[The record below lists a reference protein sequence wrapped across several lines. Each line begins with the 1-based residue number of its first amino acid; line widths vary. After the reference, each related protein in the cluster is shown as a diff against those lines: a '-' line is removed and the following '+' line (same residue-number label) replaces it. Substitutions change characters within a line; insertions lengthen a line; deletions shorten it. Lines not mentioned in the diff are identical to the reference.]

1 MNLIVKI
8 CLFLIIV
15 SCNRDYRISNH
26 ESQLIEI
33 KSSID
38 TNILKIINPY
48 KISLEEEMNTILS
61 YSKSE
66 LKKGQP
72 ESKLGNFVCDLSM
85 KKANGQAD
93 FCILNN
99 GGLRN
104 IIPEGDVRVKDIFQ
118 VMPFENELVIIELDK
133 TEFYELL
140 SYVVNRGGE
149 PIGGTQIIQKEDTII
164 SNLNNK
170 NNIRVLTT
178 DYLANGG
185 DNMYFLKGKYQKKLG
200 IKMRDAIIEYCRNSD
215 TINASLDNRLILW
228 NVK

>member
-26 ESQLIEI
+26 ESQLILI

-72 ESKLGNFVCDLSM
+72 ESK
-85 KKANGQAD
+85 
-93 FCILNN
+93 
-99 GGLRN
+99 
-104 IIPEGDVRVKDIFQ
+104 
-118 VMPFENELVIIELDK
+118 
-133 TEFYELL
+133 
-140 SYVVNRGGE
+140 
-149 PIGGTQIIQKEDTII
+149 
-164 SNLNNK
+164 
-170 NNIRVLTT
+170 
-178 DYLANGG
+178 
-185 DNMYFLKGKYQKKLG
+185 
-200 IKMRDAIIEYCRNSD
+200 
-215 TINASLDNRLILW
+215 
-228 NVK
+228 